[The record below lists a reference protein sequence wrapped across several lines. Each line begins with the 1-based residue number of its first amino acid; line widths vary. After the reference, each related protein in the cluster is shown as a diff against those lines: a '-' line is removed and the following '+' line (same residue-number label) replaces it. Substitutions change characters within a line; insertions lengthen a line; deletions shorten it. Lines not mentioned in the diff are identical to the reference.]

1 MEESS
6 KREKIK
12 GQWKWQIRWIMK
24 KISTGIELTF
34 ELFKARKRMGGK
46 ERFSS
51 GPRYLKS

>member
-34 ELFKARKRMGGK
+34 ELFKARKRMEGK